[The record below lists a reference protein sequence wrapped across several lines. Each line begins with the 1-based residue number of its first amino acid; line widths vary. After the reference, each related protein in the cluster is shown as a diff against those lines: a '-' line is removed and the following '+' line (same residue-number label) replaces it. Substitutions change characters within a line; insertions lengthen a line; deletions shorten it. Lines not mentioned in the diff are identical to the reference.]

1 MRGPEKSV
9 LPWTITA
16 LTIALSSSVFS
27 LSLGSSAS
35 AAATC
40 LDAPKSAPPAGQHWY
55 YQTDRALK
63 RKCWYLASKD
73 GAKPS
78 VAAPVETQAQPAD
91 EPAAPPAA
99 RPTVAEAPAK
109 PEPQQQPAWINRN
122 ASETGSNTGWLTRE
136 PDRPADVIA
145 NADVPLRAPEAQ
157 AQAPSTVAEAP
168 TPEPQP
174 VAPPM
179 VLADVAA
186 AGSTPAP
193 GAAAGRALVF
203 TLLALSVTGILAG
216 AVFGF
221 IELRRRR
228 GDVLNRTFQPDAD
241 LVPASVTVDRPTFA
255 PLPPI
260 NQIQQ
265 RDDVDEALER
275 FSQARRRR
283 AA

>member
-9 LPWTITA
+9 LSWTISWTITA

-136 PDRPADVIA
+136 PDRPADIIA
-145 NADVPLRAPEAQ
+145 NADVPLRAPESASSEHRRGSPDTR
-157 AQAPSTVAEAP
+157 AATR
-168 TPEPQP
+168 
-174 VAPPM
+174 
-179 VLADVAA
+179 AA
-186 AGSTPAP
+186 ADGACGRCGSGPHACSRSR
-193 GAAAGRALVF
+193 GRSRARVHFARPLGDRH
-203 TLLALSVTGILAG
+203 S
-216 AVFGF
+216 
-221 IELRRRR
+221 RRRR
-228 GDVLNRTFQPDAD
+228 VRLH
-241 LVPASVTVDRPTFA
+241 
-255 PLPPI
+255 
-260 NQIQQ
+260 
-265 RDDVDEALER
+265 
-275 FSQARRRR
+275 R
-283 AA
+283 AAAPPR